1 MKIPKDIYIYIKR
14 IRHLYTNIIS
24 IKKRAFHEGKQKKR
38 SFYADIGNHCYYL
51 GQKSDMHIRM
61 KTYLSS
67 YR

>member
-1 MKIPKDIYIYIKR
+1 MKIPKDIYIYKTNPPF
-14 IRHLYTNIIS
+14 TNIIS